1 VAGTLR
7 PLKFAERPKSCFR
20 DRGVV
25 LLSGLGYRMRTSKV
39 NWTPKLLARL
49 GKESDTRVAQ
59 SMGVDIWVVCAKRNS
74 LGIPKY
80 KIVQWVPELIGRL
93 GKEPDSVIARSMG
106 ASVTAVSM
114 KRCQMRIPK
123 FVKVKFNWT
132 VTRTKRL
139 GKKSDRMVAESLGL
153 PVKMVTGKRH
163 ALGIPCAS
171 VSRWTPE
178 ILADI
183 GLMPDLDLVRK
194 HRYKI
199 SRAAVAAKRR
209 NMAK

>member
-1 VAGTLR
+1 M
-7 PLKFAERPKSCFR
+7 
-20 DRGVV
+20 
-25 LLSGLGYRMRTSKV
+25 LLSGQFFPMI
-39 NWTPKLLARL
+39 TPKVKWPNNLLARL
-49 GKESDTRVAQ
+49 GKEPDTHIAQ
-59 SMGVDIWVVCAKRNS
+59 SMGVGTWVVCAKRNS

-80 KIVQWVPELIGRL
+80 KIVQWVPEWIGRL
-93 GKEPDSVIARSMG
+93 GKEPDSVIARLMG

-153 PVKMVTGKRH
+153 PVKMVAGKRH